1 MLPGGKIFVFTGL
14 LEICPD
20 ADSLA
25 TVLGHE
31 MAHTIARHSSEK
43 LSYAQLFTWTLL
55 AAHYILGMDL
65 SFLQGLI
72 YNFVVNLPRSRMVES
87 EADYIG
93 LQLMAQACF
102 DPAKS
107 VGVWQRFIEVG
118 ASLIVEK
125 SMVLM
130 RGP

>member
-1 MLPGGKIFVFTGL
+1 MFTGL

-43 LSYAQLFTWTLL
+43 LSYAQLFTWSLL
-55 AAHYILGMDL
+55 AAHYALGIDL
-65 SFLQGLI
+65 TWVQGLI

-93 LQLMAQACF
+93 WVARPKHGL
-102 DPAKS
+102 
-107 VGVWQRFIEVG
+107 VVEIER
-118 ASLIVEK
+118 ASNVFG
-125 SMVLM
+125 SD
-130 RGP
+130 